1 MPPPSPPPA
10 TPGIRIE
17 RRSNPGGVNI
27 KGKEYAI
34 AWLSSEPVNSMTLT
48 LWRSLLAT
56 LDYLENDATIRGVVF
71 ASDLRKPIF
80 TAGND
85 INELHAPSTSATR
98 YAEFWKTQTT
108 FLCRLL
114 RSPLSTVCAIRGAC
128 PAGGCA
134 VSLCC
139 DYRAQTTHG
148 TFGLNEVALGI
159 PVPKFWARLFVE
171 SATSRADATL
181 ALLRGALLSPAEA
194 KGIGLIHELAASDAA
209 LLPTAERALATLL
222 KLPDD
227 ARAATKAN
235 VVRAF
240 SEEWEAYIAEE
251 ARGGWAMLN
260 EPAIETA
267 MGNVIE
273 RLSSGK
279 GKGEK
284 KPNPRAKM

>member
-1 MPPPSPPPA
+1 M
-10 TPGIRIE
+10 R
-17 RRSNPGGVNI
+17 
-27 KGKEYAI
+27 
-34 AWLSSEPVNSMTLT
+34 
-48 LWRSLLAT
+48 
-56 LDYLENDATIRGVVF
+56 D
-71 ASDLRKPIF
+71 
-80 TAGND
+80 
-85 INELHAPSTSATR
+85 
-98 YAEFWKTQTT
+98 
-108 FLCRLL
+108 
-114 RSPLSTVCAIRGAC
+114 
-128 PAGGCA
+128 
-134 VSLCC
+134 
-139 DYRAQTTHG
+139 
-148 TFGLNEVALGI
+148 
-159 PVPKFWARLFVE
+159 
-171 SATSRADATL
+171 
-181 ALLRGALLSPAEA
+181 ALLSPAEA

>member
-114 RSPLSTVCAIRGAC
+114 RSPLATVCAIRGAC

-148 TFGLNEVALGI
+148 TFGLNEVTLGI

-251 ARGGWAMLN
+251 ASGGWAMLN

-267 MGNVIE
+267 MGNAIE